1 MKRIWGIALLISTAF
16 VTPVSAKA
24 KHPAKCRAGY
34 VRKTVKVPKRNH
46 GRIVHSHGKT
56 VYVRVQKCVR
66 IVKPKHPKRP
76 TRPSRRRPAQTP
88 LHSHAPTNT
97 TPPLVSGGGH
107 AGQTMSGT
115 PGAWSGMQPMSLAY
129 QWQRCNTSGGGCQ
142 KLIGA
147 TSTTYVVQDA
157 DVGSTLELAVTAS
170 NGGGSRT
177 AASAATGPMQ
187 YLVVV
192 AVGDIAC
199 PATDTTD
206 PCQQK
211 ATARLAAA
219 QNPNAI
225 VMLGD
230 SQYMAGLT
238 SEYYSAGAY
247 NDTWGMFNPIVYPM
261 PGNHEYGLPG
271 DIPPPSASGY
281 FSYFGAAANPMHT
294 PNGYYSFNLGSW
306 HVDALNSNCY
316 DSGCADTVNGGT
328 TSAQT
333 SWLQH
338 DLSSSPSACTLA
350 FWHHPFISAG
360 EIGNNPYTNPLF
372 GALYGA
378 HADIVLGGH
387 DHLYERYPQLD
398 ASGNADSTGIRE
410 FVVGTGGE
418 SLVSY
423 YPNHVAPT
431 PPTYDDSEFGVLV
444 LTLHTNSY
452 DWAFKN
458 ANGAVRDSGTTSCHG
473 SSSSAPRAARNSAPN
488 PRLFAPQLAFD
499 ARPARS
505 SLKAL
510 ARPGIPVAIHCSR
523 GCDVTVHASLRLGGR
538 IREISTFYETESEI
552 TQPNSVVLLRSPA
565 RRLKGVR
572 HATLVLRFDAIDAAR
587 HRRSLTRTVAVR

>member
-1 MKRIWGIALLISTAF
+1 MT
-16 VTPVSAKA
+16 
-24 KHPAKCRAGY
+24 
-34 VRKTVKVPKRNH
+34 
-46 GRIVHSHGKT
+46 
-56 VYVRVQKCVR
+56 
-66 IVKPKHPKRP
+66 
-76 TRPSRRRPAQTP
+76 
-88 LHSHAPTNT
+88 
-97 TPPLVSGGGH
+97 
-107 AGQTMSGT
+107 GT
-115 PGAWSGMQPMSLAY
+115 PGAWSGTQPMSFAY
-129 QWQRCNTSGGGCQ
+129 QWQRCNTTGGACQ
-142 KLIGA
+142 KLTGA
-147 TSTTYVVQDA
+147 TGATYVVQDA
-157 DVGSTLELAVTAS
+157 DVGSTLELTVTAG
-170 NGGGSRT
+170 NAAGVRT
-177 AASAATGPMQ
+177 AASAATGPMG

-206 PCQQK
+206 PCQQM

-225 VMLGD
+225 LMLGD
-230 SQYMAGLT
+230 SQYNAGLT
-238 SEYYSAGAY
+238 SEYYGAGAY
-247 NDTWGMFNPIVYPM
+247 NDTWGSFNPIVYPM

-271 DIPPPSASGY
+271 DAPPQSASGY

-294 PNGYYSFNLGSW
+294 PNGYYSFALGSW
-306 HVDALNSNCY
+306 HVAALNSDCY

-333 SWLQH
+333 SWLQR
-338 DLSSSPSACTLA
+338 DLASSPSACTLA

-360 EIGNNPYTNPLF
+360 DIGNNPYTSPLF

-398 ASGNADSTGIRE
+398 ASGNANSSGIRE

-423 YPNHVAPT
+423 YANHVAPT

-458 ANGAVRDSGTTSCHG
+458 TNGTLRDSGTTSCHG
-473 SSSSAPRAARNSAPN
+473 SASSAPRAARKLNAAPN
-488 PRLFAPQLAFD
+488 PRLLKPELTFN

-510 ARPGIPVAIHCSR
+510 TGLGLPVAMHCSR

-538 IREISTFYETESEI
+538 LREIATFYETESEI
-552 TQPNSVVLLRSPA
+552 SQPNSTVLLRFPA
-565 RRLKGVR
+565 RRLKGLKR
-572 HATLVLRFDAIDAAR
+572 ATLVLRFDAIDAAR
-587 HRRSLTRTVAVR
+587 HRRSLTRMVSLR